1 MPLEGLA
8 QEPAGANAGLAGFLR
23 APLVSAINH
32 LLRSAAW
39 PRARLKPFA
48 GKRVRFDG
56 QLWAF
61 TLVVC
66 DSGEVAE
73 ADPGAPDVQI
83 SFSPAV
89 ALRLLA
95 GDQNAWR
102 EGRVEGDTEFAR
114 EILAIVQNLR
124 WDAEE
129 DLSHIVGDIA
139 AHRLAQAGSAI
150 LRWQREGAAH
160 LARSAALY
168 WTDEQPLLAA
178 KSDIESF
185 TRAVD
190 VLRDDVA
197 RLEQRIARIAARN

>member
-48 GKRVRFDG
+48 GKRVLFNG

-61 TLVVC
+61 TLAVC

-114 EILAIVQNLR
+114 EILAIVP
-124 WDAEE
+124 
-129 DLSHIVGDIA
+129 
-139 AHRLAQAGSAI
+139 LAGGSAPH
-150 LRWQREGAAH
+150 LREPRPGARRRRQ
-160 LARSAALY
+160 ARRHQ
-168 WTDEQPLLAA
+168 DGP
-178 KSDIESF
+178 
-185 TRAVD
+185 R
-190 VLRDDVA
+190 
-197 RLEQRIARIAARN
+197 RLGRT